1 MCTSTVLLFVKFAN
15 STDWLILFHF
25 LFIYLF
31 IYCFVVSHLFC
42 FFLSTAELNMELSRP
57 LKISPTL
64 AKLEQAKAYLNK
76 ILPNYT
82 WDSSSKPPSASS
94 TPHSSPA
101 KTLHRAFPP
110 RADKQHQASALGKAS
125 SVGALALTFHK
136 VSLRTAQILV
146 VMETDAHPMRPS
158 MTVSVSAMAG
168 SLNLKSGSRIEGE

>member
-1 MCTSTVLLFVKFAN
+1 
-15 STDWLILFHF
+15 
-25 LFIYLF
+25 
-31 IYCFVVSHLFC
+31 
-42 FFLSTAELNMELSRP
+42 MELSRP

-64 AKLEQAKAYLNK
+64 AKLEQAKAYQNK

-146 VMETDAHPMRPS
+146 VMETDTHPMRPS

-168 SLNLKSGSRIEGE
+168 SLNMKPGSRIEGE

>member
-1 MCTSTVLLFVKFAN
+1 MCTSTCPQRALLFVKFAN
-15 STDWLILFHF
+15 STDWLTLFNFVLFF
-25 LFIYLF
+25 LL
-31 IYCFVVSHLFC
+31 CCLSSV

-64 AKLEQAKAYLNK
+64 AKLEQAKAYQNK

-146 VMETDAHPMRPS
+146 VMETDTHPMRPS

-168 SLNLKSGSRIEGE
+168 SLNMKPGSRIEGE